1 MGTWNWPPGSI
12 PPHHATHPFCDVR
25 VLRQDQ
31 ALLRGERKKAKRLTP
46 HVLSGGRPQVSA
58 SAQLQPL
65 APIPTWRESWSAL
78 PSALTSSTG
87 GNVLCLAGPVTAT
100 DAHWRGAAA
109 APPVAAQA
117 RGWGWGWVGEG
128 GRGLRKQVGWLRR
141 LAQPDPKL
149 DQMLSAGIVAPLS
162 Q

>member
-1 MGTWNWPPGSI
+1 MFSAVAALRYQ
-12 PPHHATHPFCDVR
+12 PPHNCSPWHRYQH
-25 VLRQDQ
+25 
-31 ALLRGERKKAKRLTP
+31 G
-46 HVLSGGRPQVSA
+46 VS
-58 SAQLQPL
+58 P
-65 APIPTWRESWSAL
+65 
-78 PSALTSSTG
+78 
-87 GNVLCLAGPVTAT
+87 GPVTAT